1 MNTGNLQE
9 ISDRTIPIHSP
20 LKRDEIQPKY
30 RMFHDEGELQHQE
43 EEEEGKKEGG
53 CCGCAWVL
61 IIVAGVIF
69 AVWWFGWAGSFWEWV
84 TKVICGLCA

>member
-43 EEEEGKKEGG
+43 EEARKARKKAVVAVAHG
-53 CCGCAWVL
+53 CL
-61 IIVAGVIF
+61 
-69 AVWWFGWAGSFWEWV
+69 
-84 TKVICGLCA
+84 